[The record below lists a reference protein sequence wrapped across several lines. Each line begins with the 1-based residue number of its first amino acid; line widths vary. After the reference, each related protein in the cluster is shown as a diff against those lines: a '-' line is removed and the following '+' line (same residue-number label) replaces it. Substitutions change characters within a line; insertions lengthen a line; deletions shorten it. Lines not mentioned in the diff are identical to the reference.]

1 MAAKSI
7 SALDR
12 QAIGSLSHFS
22 TSDSHSM
29 LKKPPLSTRD
39 ASIIPKN
46 SRTPWKQEPTPI
58 AIPSN
63 FNSVKMNPYSV
74 GRFKNTLDSNTQDVT
89 YRSRQK
95 QQTMVGPPP
104 KRRKTTH
111 GPPLIANGPQPDT
124 NLDSYEDDTPQ
135 AGPSNFF
142 TPAPRKPPNLRNP
155 RNAPKEAPVTMIS
168 SDEEVGG
175 TLVAPKESVSGP
187 PDGKNSTWLQE
198 KHARRKSSPSH
209 SNQSVEVEDI
219 SEFTDRETQSGTGKP
234 GEPGFVKEQ
243 ARKLDR
249 KEHANRSNQKVAV
262 PHIDLTTVSNVKGSM
277 KVRSTTK
284 PKSKSNAIDPIATS
298 STTFVVTKMNSK
310 ANDKFKTIPLKEIYF
325 GLKHLGE
332 GYRIVLNPSAKVQGF
347 FIHGPEKYRES
358 VTFAQ
363 SVKSMQIGDT
373 NYPKPCIK
381 FTSKPLPHSRRHI
394 GIGQKWGEDFIP
406 GEPGKGEVTL
416 KIDEENPDWSPAVFN
431 TFRLYCKRVLHTE
444 CSEVFGL
451 QGNLALWSL
460 AEQAANT
467 HEDDSCME
475 YAEADSDPLNIIIP
489 TEENSESSEIPV
501 SNERNQGG
509 QGGPSNQAPRMTYT
523 SRKPSFTSE
532 NRNSTH
538 GVRRSARQQQNETK
552 QVKKRPT
559 EDPDEIILSYPPD
572 AATGAVKITN
582 GDYSRLLPDE
592 YLNDTLIEFGLKL
605 WLHELAMVDPELA
618 NQVHIFSSFFYK
630 KLNKKNLEE
639 GYQSV
644 RRWTSKFDIFSKK
657 FVIVPINESMHWY
670 LAIIYRPDLVLLP
683 PPERELP
690 NTRRHARTSNA
701 HQESMSSIST
711 SADAPSPATATASSN
726 EAEPGSSLSRRRS
739 LSSIAASGSASRPTS
754 PSEASPI
761 IEDSKPSSEADVEE
775 TAHGLTAVDIYV
787 DVQIPD
793 LIEDPPSPS
802 TSLSDES
809 IMNVDGKAD
818 EKNESPSFSSL
829 VTSSR
834 DPRQPM
840 DLEEDQPDNHAEG
853 VPIPPSHSR
862 PTSVP
867 TSRFYATPARSK
879 KEKERAF
886 NPVDEASDGDT
897 IAANSATRET
907 IGQPTTMIF
916 TLDSLGNKHPRVIST
931 LSRYLQLEAQDKKRL
946 HNTSKALG
954 KPLPVPTQ
962 PNFCDCGIY
971 LIHFARVFVQKA
983 EYLSSI
989 SQKKGTRSQADRNVD
1004 WDGHRLS
1011 DFRDELR
1018 EKVGT
1023 LSKCWRADNSPQQQ
1037 DPEKKVPP
1045 NDEVRRIEAVVHD
1058 LSDSD
1063 IDIVETVPQERKAK
1077 LRGSNVARVRGN

>member
-7 SALDR
+7 SASDR

-89 YRSRQK
+89 YRSSRQK

-111 GPPLIANGPQPDT
+111 GPPLIANGPQLDM

-155 RNAPKEAPVTMIS
+155 RIAPKEAPVTMIS

-175 TLVAPKESVSGP
+175 TLVPPKESVSGP

-219 SEFTDRETQSGTGKP
+219 SEFTDRETQSVTGKP

-249 KEHANRSNQKVAV
+249 KEHANRSNKKVAV

-277 KVRSTTK
+277 K

-298 STTFVVTKMNSK
+298 STTFVVTKMKSK
-310 ANDKFKTIPLKEIYF
+310 TNDKFKTIPLKEIYF

-332 GYRIVLNPSAKVQGF
+332 GYRIVLNPYAKVQGF
-347 FIHGPEKYRES
+347 FIQGPEEYRES

-363 SVKSMQIGDT
+363 SVKSMEIGDV
-373 NYPKPCIK
+373 NFPKPCIK
-381 FTSKPLPHSRRHI
+381 FTSKPLPDSRRHI
-394 GIGQKWGEDFIP
+394 GIGRIWRENFIP

-416 KIDEENPDWSPAVFN
+416 KIDEENPDWSPDVYN
-431 TFRLYCKRVLHTE
+431 TFRLYCKRVLHRE
-444 CSEVFGL
+444 CSDVVGL
-451 QGNLALWSL
+451 QSNLALWSR

-467 HEDDSCME
+467 HEDDSCVE

-489 TEENSESSEIPV
+489 TEENSNSSQLPV

-509 QGGPSNQAPRMTYT
+509 QEAPSSQTTHMTYR
-523 SRKPSFTSE
+523 SRKPSSTSE

-538 GVRRSARQQQNETK
+538 GVRRSARQQQNQTK
-552 QVKKRPT
+552 QVKKRPS

-657 FVIVPINESMHWY
+657 FVIVPINENMHWY
-670 LAIIYRPDLVLLP
+670 LAIIYQPDLVLLP

-690 NTRRHARTSNA
+690 NTRHHARSSNA
-701 HQESMSSIST
+701 RESMCIST
-711 SADAPSPATATASSN
+711 PAGAPSPATATASSN
-726 EAEPGSSLSRRRS
+726 EAEAGSSLPRRRS
-739 LSSIAASGSASRPTS
+739 LSSIAASGTASRSTS

-761 IEDSKPSSEADVEE
+761 IEDSKPSSEADIEE
-775 TAHGLTAVDIYV
+775 TAHGLTAVDIYI
-787 DVQIPD
+787 DVQMPD

-809 IMNVDGKAD
+809 ISMNLDGKAD
-818 EKNESPSFSSL
+818 EKYDVSPSFTSL

-834 DPRQPM
+834 DPRKPM
-840 DLEEDQPDNHAEG
+840 DLEEDQLENHAEG
-853 VPIPPSHSR
+853 VSIPPSHSK

-867 TSRFYATPARSK
+867 TSSFYAAPARSK
-879 KEKERAF
+879 KGKEKAV

-897 IAANSATRET
+897 IAVNLGARET

-962 PNFCDCGIY
+962 PNFCDCGVY
-971 LIHFARVFVQKA
+971 LIHFAQVFVQKA

-989 SQKKGTRSQADRNVD
+989 SKKGTRSQADRIVD

-1018 EKVGT
+1018 EKVGI
-1023 LSKCWRADNSPQQQ
+1023 LSKCWRVDNSPLQQ
-1037 DPEKKVPP
+1037 DPEKEVPP